1 MAAITGAQ
9 TDRMTR
15 DDGWRLLSIGRHIE
29 RLSFLAS
36 SLSRGFDSGSI
47 HTTGGFEAMIAL
59 FDSTI
64 TFHAQ
69 YQQSRELAALI
80 DLLVLD
86 HDNPRSLN
94 WVAHSL
100 RGRLSKL
107 EGLEDQTDSLMAQR
121 VPDPT
126 HVSLAQL
133 CESSETDG
141 QYLGLNQLLQACM
154 SAAFHTSEDIS
165 VTYFTHSGQ
174 TNYSVGT

>member
-1 MAAITGAQ
+1 
-9 TDRMTR
+9 
-15 DDGWRLLSIGRHIE
+15 
-29 RLSFLAS
+29 
-36 SLSRGFDSGSI
+36 
-47 HTTGGFEAMIAL
+47 MIAL

-100 RGRLSKL
+100 RGRLRKL